1 MPLRTCLEIE
11 RLIGSAS
18 KVSNVVGIK
27 VAIEAM

>member
-11 RLIGSAS
+11 RLMGSAI

-27 VAIEAM
+27 VAIAAI